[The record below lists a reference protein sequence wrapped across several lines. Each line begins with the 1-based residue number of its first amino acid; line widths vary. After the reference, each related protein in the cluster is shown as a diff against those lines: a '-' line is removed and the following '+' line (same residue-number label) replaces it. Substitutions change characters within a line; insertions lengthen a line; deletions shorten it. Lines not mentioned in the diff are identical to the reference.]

1 MGFALDLG
9 FICGKGERVVA
20 LLRVVYSFFVLF
32 LLSVLARYSMLK
44 GLARALSAL
53 KEGTGLLDLL
63 VFDVSLAF
71 SCFPFLFFP
80 RTFLAFPLF
89 DPLPLL
95 VVDPLSLPLSL
106 LALSWLLD
114 PSLPLLP
121 LVSDESLG

>member
-1 MGFALDLG
+1 M
-9 FICGKGERVVA
+9 A

-53 KEGTGLLDLL
+53 KKGTGLLDLL

-80 RTFLAFPLF
+80 LSFLAFPLF

-106 LALSWLLD
+106 LTLSWLLD
-114 PSLPLLP
+114 SSLPLLP

>member
-1 MGFALDLG
+1 M
-9 FICGKGERVVA
+9 A

-63 VFDVSLAF
+63 VFDVSLAI

-80 RTFLAFPLF
+80 RSFLAFPLF

-95 VVDPLSLPLSL
+95 VVVDPLSLPLSL